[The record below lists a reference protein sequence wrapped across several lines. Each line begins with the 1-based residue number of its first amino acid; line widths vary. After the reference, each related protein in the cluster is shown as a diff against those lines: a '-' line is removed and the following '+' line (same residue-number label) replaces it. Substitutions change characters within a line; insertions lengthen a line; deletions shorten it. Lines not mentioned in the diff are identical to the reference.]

1 MKIAILTRPDYR
13 SPRVLA
19 ETLKPQL
26 QQTSVSIEIFY
37 DINFL
42 NRLVSYRDSKLSLH
56 FWLKEKLFNYISD
69 KIVIKKLGK
78 FDAVVISECS
88 PNGFVKS
95 LYNVE
100 RFKKIYRNPVLYYE
114 VYYLGNAPSQI
125 NKLRKSGDAVMN
137 RYDLHLSVSEITE
150 IRQQPSGN
158 WFNIG
163 LYAKSWNLT
172 PVPKKEMIAIIDFE
186 HPGYETYRQMQISA
200 LQKVGIKYISL
211 EKSYSI
217 EEIRSIYQQ
226 GSIYFMQSPE
236 AFGLPILECLCC
248 GNQIFTHS
256 HTWPMSW
263 RLHSNPG
270 FPENDV
276 LPECFTVC
284 SDEEELVENL
294 SKFKKNY
301 HPSETPQKV
310 FQNFIRHY
318 PSFYHGNEHEL
329 QRLLNVLKAGRM
341 GDNS

>member
-1 MKIAILTRPDYR
+1 LKIAILTRADYR

-19 ETLKPQL
+19 ETIKLQL

-37 DINFL
+37 EINFL
-42 NRLVSYRDSKLSLH
+42 NRLVSYRDSKLSFH
-56 FWLKEKLFNYISD
+56 FWLKEKLINYISD
-69 KIVIKKLGK
+69 KIVIKKLRK
-78 FDAVVISECS
+78 FDAVIISECS
-88 PNGFVKS
+88 PNGFLKS

-100 RFKKIYRNPVLYYE
+100 RFKNIYRNPVLYYE
-114 VYYLGNAPSQI
+114 VYYMGNAPSQI
-125 NKLRKSGDAVMN
+125 KKLKKSGDAVMN
-137 RYDLHLSVSEITE
+137 RYDLHLSVSGITE
-150 IRQQPSGN
+150 IQQQPSGN

-163 LYAKSWNLT
+163 LYAKSWNLK

-186 HPGYETYRQMQISA
+186 HPGYEAYRQMQISA
-200 LQKVGIKYISL
+200 LQKLGIKYISL
-211 EKSYSI
+211 EKSYTI

-226 GSIYFMQSPE
+226 GSVYFMQSPE

-263 RLHSNPG
+263 RLPINQGSD
-270 FPENDV
+270 ENGI

-284 SDEEELVENL
+284 SDEEELVKNL
-294 SKFKKNY
+294 SIFKENY

-318 PSFYHGNEHEL
+318 PSFYHGNENEL
-329 QRLLNVLKAGRM
+329 KRLLNVLKAGEIE
-341 GDNS
+341 G